1 MKLIALIMGLF
12 FKPKSRRSPISE
24 AVSEGIKDAF
34 KEMGYRFNKNDN
46 TA

>member
-1 MKLIALIMGLF
+1 MKLLALIMGF
-12 FKPKSRRSPISE
+12 FVKRKTYQSHISE

-34 KEMGYRFNKNDN
+34 KEMGNCFHKSDK